1 MGFRFAG
8 RWFGRRPAST
18 LENICLATDTSGYPV
33 YINWS
38 ERHLLTIGE
47 SDAGKGSIL
56 ANLLV
61 QAEPFVQSGLV
72 HLYGVDLK
80 ALELSMSHEV
90 FRSVAT
96 DAKSALELVSAFRDA
111 MTQRAQDMAGKARV
125 HAPTADSP
133 RNILVVDELA
143 ELFRQDTKVSKQF
156 QHDLTAI
163 LGMGRAT
170 GNLLWGFSRNP
181 RKEAIPVR
189 DDFNG
194 QMIAMRMGEAEAKMM
209 LPSAALRV
217 GAAPWAISASSPGT
231 GWLWNS
237 AAKRAQLFRAD
248 WIDDKTLQELSAT
261 AEA

>member
-111 MTQRAQDMAGKARV
+111 MTQRAQDMAGKARPP
-125 HAPTADSP
+125 PTFEQNGKEMLCH
-133 RNILVVDELA
+133 RLLV
-143 ELFRQDTKVSKQF
+143 
-156 QHDLTAI
+156 I
-163 LGMGRAT
+163 GC
-170 GNLLWGFSRNP
+170 
-181 RKEAIPVR
+181 
-189 DDFNG
+189 
-194 QMIAMRMGEAEAKMM
+194 
-209 LPSAALRV
+209 
-217 GAAPWAISASSPGT
+217 
-231 GWLWNS
+231 
-237 AAKRAQLFRAD
+237 
-248 WIDDKTLQELSAT
+248 
-261 AEA
+261 

>member
-90 FRSVAT
+90 FGAW
-96 DAKSALELVSAFRDA
+96 L
-111 MTQRAQDMAGKARV
+111 
-125 HAPTADSP
+125 
-133 RNILVVDELA
+133 
-143 ELFRQDTKVSKQF
+143 
-156 QHDLTAI
+156 LTP
-163 LGMGRAT
+163 
-170 GNLLWGFSRNP
+170 SR
-181 RKEAIPVR
+181 
-189 DDFNG
+189 
-194 QMIAMRMGEAEAKMM
+194 
-209 LPSAALRV
+209 
-217 GAAPWAISASSPGT
+217 
-231 GWLWNS
+231 LWNLYQHS
-237 AAKRAQLFRAD
+237 AML
-248 WIDDKTLQELSAT
+248 
-261 AEA
+261 

>member
-143 ELFRQDTKVSKQF
+143 ELFRQDTKVSK
-156 QHDLTAI
+156 
-163 LGMGRAT
+163 
-170 GNLLWGFSRNP
+170 
-181 RKEAIPVR
+181 
-189 DDFNG
+189 
-194 QMIAMRMGEAEAKMM
+194 
-209 LPSAALRV
+209 
-217 GAAPWAISASSPGT
+217 
-231 GWLWNS
+231 
-237 AAKRAQLFRAD
+237 
-248 WIDDKTLQELSAT
+248 
-261 AEA
+261 